1 MIFRRL
7 LTRTFTLLLFLP
19 TAMLLWAAEVDENV
33 VWIDVLTAR
42 EFRLGHIEGAINIP
56 HGDIGHKIFAAV
68 PNTLVEVHLYDGSE
82 GTFAGLALELL
93 MEIGFQAVYNET
105 GMSNC
110 WNNYPQNHPKNRLV
124 RRLKHNR

>member
-7 LTRTFTLLLFLP
+7 LTRTFTLLLFLSN
-19 TAMLLWAAEVDENV
+19 AMLLWAAEVDENV
-33 VWIDVLTAR
+33 VWIDVRTAR

-93 MEIGFQAVYNET
+93 MEIGFQAVYNENGYEQLLEQLSAKSSEKQAGET
-105 GMSNC
+105 A
-110 WNNYPQNHPKNRLV
+110 QAQ
-124 RRLKHNR
+124 

>member
-33 VWIDVLTAR
+33 VWIDVRTAR
-42 EFRLGHIEGAINIP
+42 EFRLSHIEGAINIP
-56 HGDIGHKIFAAV
+56 HGDIGHKIFVAV
-68 PNTLVEVHLYDGSE
+68 PNTLVEVHLYDGSQ

-93 MEIGFQAVYNET
+93 MEIGFQAVYNEGGYEQLLEQLSAKSSEKQAGQT
-105 GMSNC
+105 A
-110 WNNYPQNHPKNRLV
+110 QAQ
-124 RRLKHNR
+124 

>member
-7 LTRTFTLLLFLP
+7 LTRTFTLLLFLSN
-19 TAMLLWAAEVDENV
+19 AMLLWAAEVDENV
-33 VWIDVLTAR
+33 VWIDVRTAR

-68 PNTLVEVHLYDGSE
+68 PNTLVEVHLYDGSQ

-93 MEIGFQAVYNET
+93 MEIGFQAVYNEGGYEQLLEQLSAKSSEKQAGET
-105 GMSNC
+105 A
-110 WNNYPQNHPKNRLV
+110 QAQ
-124 RRLKHNR
+124 

>member
-93 MEIGFQAVYNET
+93 MEIGFQAVYNENGYEQWLEQLSAKSSEKQAGET
-105 GMSNC
+105 A
-110 WNNYPQNHPKNRLV
+110 QAQ
-124 RRLKHNR
+124 

>member
-33 VWIDVLTAR
+33 VWIDVRTAR

-93 MEIGFQAVYNET
+93 MEIGFQAVYNENGYEQLLEQLSAKSSEKQAGET
-105 GMSNC
+105 A
-110 WNNYPQNHPKNRLV
+110 QAQ
-124 RRLKHNR
+124 

>member
-7 LTRTFTLLLFLP
+7 LTRTFTLLLFLSN
-19 TAMLLWAAEVDENV
+19 AMLLWAAEVDENV

-93 MEIGFQAVYNET
+93 MEIGFQAVYNENGYEQLLEQLSAKSSEKQAGET
-105 GMSNC
+105 A
-110 WNNYPQNHPKNRLV
+110 QAQ
-124 RRLKHNR
+124 

>member
-1 MIFRRL
+1 
-7 LTRTFTLLLFLP
+7 
-19 TAMLLWAAEVDENV
+19 MLLWAAEVDETV

-93 MEIGFQAVYNET
+93 MEIGFQAVYNENGYEQLLEQLSAKSSEKQAGET
-105 GMSNC
+105 A
-110 WNNYPQNHPKNRLV
+110 QAQ
-124 RRLKHNR
+124 

>member
-7 LTRTFTLLLFLP
+7 LTRTFTLLLFLSN
-19 TAMLLWAAEVDENV
+19 AMLLWAAEVDENV
-33 VWIDVLTAR
+33 VWIDVRTAR

-68 PNTLVEVHLYDGSE
+68 PNTLVEVHLYDGSQ

-93 MEIGFQAVYNET
+93 MEIGFQAVYNEGGYEQLLEQLSAKSSDKQAGET
-105 GMSNC
+105 A
-110 WNNYPQNHPKNRLV
+110 QAQ
-124 RRLKHNR
+124 